1 MPAFASDSDA
11 NFYRLIHDLVGRQSA
26 SVAERRS
33 DRRHPFHTVQQIAG
47 WDGGRFPAADAF
59 FAACCHDLT
68 CRGFSF
74 LAPSRPPFELLVAAF
89 GKPPDPIFISAE
101 VRHLAQVLL
110 HASGMIER
118 LEGRDPN
125 AVLPSGEAPAQPMM
139 LVGCRF
145 LRRLSKP
152 ALRI

>member
-1 MPAFASDSDA
+1 
-11 NFYRLIHDLVGRQSA
+11 
-26 SVAERRS
+26 
-33 DRRHPFHTVQQIAG
+33 
-47 WDGGRFPAADAF
+47 
-59 FAACCHDLT
+59 
-68 CRGFSF
+68 
-74 LAPSRPPFELLVAAF
+74 LVAAF